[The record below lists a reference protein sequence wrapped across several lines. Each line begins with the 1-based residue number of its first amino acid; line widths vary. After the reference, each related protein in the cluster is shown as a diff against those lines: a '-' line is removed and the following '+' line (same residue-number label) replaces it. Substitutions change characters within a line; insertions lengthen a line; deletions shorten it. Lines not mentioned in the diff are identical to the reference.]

1 VLNFLKLGFKTLTI
15 SLLVFF
21 IGSCTVERAPLGT
34 ESNPVKVFLIPSVDA
49 QMLKD
54 KAKDLKKALEDS
66 TGYAIKLSV
75 PSSYIAVVEAFGTK
89 KADVAVMNTFGYL
102 LANAKYDVEARLMVT
117 RFGRDSYKSQIIV
130 HKDSPMKTIE
140 DLKGKKFAFV
150 DPASASGH
158 ILAKDL
164 LKKKKIKL
172 GQETFAQKHDS
183 VVTMVYQKQVDAG
196 ATFYSPPTKDGA
208 IQDARRL
215 VKTQFPDVADKV
227 KILTLTDAIPNDP
240 IIFRGQMETEMKDKL
255 VKAFVDYLKT
265 PEGIKTFENLYLV
278 DGVIEIDDSVYA
290 PVKKLLG
297 GLGIKA
303 ESMVN

>member
-1 VLNFLKLGFKTLTI
+1 MGFVKYFLKA
-15 SLLVFF
+15 SVFF
-21 IGSCTVERAPLGT
+21 SVASFTFLGCTVKRAPLGT
-34 ESNPVKVFLIPSVDA
+34 ESNPVKVFLVPSVDA

-54 KAKDLKKALEDS
+54 QAKDLKKALEEA
-66 TGYAIKLSV
+66 TGYSIKLSV

-102 LANAKYDVEARLMVT
+102 LANKKYNVEARLMVT

-130 HKDSPMKTIE
+130 HKDSDLKTIE

-164 LKKKKIKL
+164 LKKRKVTL

-196 ATFYSPPTKDGA
+196 ATFYSPPKDNK

-215 VKTQFPDVADKV
+215 VRTQFPDVEDKV
-227 KILTLTDAIPNDP
+227 KILTLTEPIPNDP
-240 IIFRGQMETEMKDKL
+240 IIFRAEMEKEMKDRL

-265 PEGIKTFENLYLV
+265 PKGIQTFENLYLV
-278 DGVIEIDDSVYA
+278 DGVIEIDDSVYES
-290 PVKKLLG
+290 VKKLLT

-303 ESMVN
+303 EGMVN